1 MHEFVWYLSD
11 LPVHGV
17 LEVQIY
23 IKEHKNQISLQ
34 KWNQANVN

>member
-1 MHEFVWYLSD
+1 MHEFVWYMYLND
-11 LPVHGV
+11 LHGI